1 MTEKLATK
9 RNPPKW
15 SLWLR
20 GLDEWLLIFQKVSGA
35 ILAIYLIG
43 HTLVISTALG
53 FGHPS
58 QLTWERVIGL
68 IEGPRVVG
76 VAHVGTIIEY
86 LIALLVAVHGANGV
100 RLILM
105 QYFGQV
111 HGLLRQLRGVCKEEE
126 GRQRAYSREAPEG
139 ASSAGAT
146 AEEAPRE
153 DNRLLAHGEGLRRVQ
168 GLA

>member
-1 MTEKLATK
+1 MTEKLVTK

-43 HTLVISTALG
+43 HVLVISTALG

-58 QLTWERVIGL
+58 QLTWDRVIGF

-105 QYFGQV
+105 QYFGL
-111 HGLLRQLRGVCKEEE
+111 GLPKPERHTYPMIPSPRKSSQLVYKYLVI
-126 GRQRAYSREAPEG
+126 AVVIVFIIL
-139 ASSAGAT
+139 ASYVAFVG
-146 AEEAPRE
+146 
-153 DNRLLAHGEGLRRVQ
+153 
-168 GLA
+168 

>member
-43 HTLVISTALG
+43 HVLVISTALG

-58 QLTWERVIGL
+58 QLTWERVIGF

-105 QYFGQV
+105 QYFGL
-111 HGLLRQLRGVCKEEE
+111 GLPKPERHTYPMIPSPRKSPQLVYKYLVI
-126 GRQRAYSREAPEG
+126 AVVIVFIIL
-139 ASSAGAT
+139 ASYVAFVG
-146 AEEAPRE
+146 
-153 DNRLLAHGEGLRRVQ
+153 
-168 GLA
+168 

>member
-43 HTLVISTALG
+43 HVLVISTALG

-58 QLTWERVIGL
+58 QLTWDRVIGF

-86 LIALLVAVHGANGV
+86 LIALLAAVHGANGV
-100 RLILM
+100 RLILV
-105 QYFGQV
+105 QYFGL
-111 HGLLRQLRGVCKEEE
+111 GLPKPERRTYPMIPSPRKSPQLVYKYLVI
-126 GRQRAYSREAPEG
+126 AVVIVFVIL
-139 ASSAGAT
+139 ASYVAFVG
-146 AEEAPRE
+146 
-153 DNRLLAHGEGLRRVQ
+153 
-168 GLA
+168 